1 MSQPRICIIDYGL
14 GNIRSLANALK
25 EVGVQLSLSSHREEI
40 LEADGCILPGV
51 GAFAYG
57 MHALQSKALD
67 TTLRAYAHSGKPLL
81 GICLGMQLMMESSE
95 EFGSSQGLGLIP
107 GDVLKLGCQQ
117 EAALRLPHV
126 CWNDIVPHLDE
137 TGTRQ
142 FYPQRPVVQI
152 CTLFTLSPFSQPT
165 LTIRSLRQHTMA

>member
-25 EVGVQLSLSSHREEI
+25 EVGVQASLTSHREEI

-57 MHALQSKALD
+57 MRTLQSKGLD
-67 TTLRAYAHSGKPLL
+67 TTLHAYAHSGKPLL

-107 GDVLKLGCQQ
+107 GDVLKLGRQQ
-117 EAALRLPHV
+117 ERALRLPHV
-126 CWNDIVPHLDE
+126 CWNDIVPIW
-137 TGTRQ
+137 TRLEQDNFIRNAQWFRYVFCSFFCRLSIQ
-142 FYPQRPVVQI
+142 F
-152 CTLFTLSPFSQPT
+152 
-165 LTIRSLRQHTMA
+165 